1 MGRIDCILDIN
12 GVIERFFEIYGGG
25 ESYTFFSPSRINLI
39 GEHIDYNGGI
49 VMPCATMLGTYGVV
63 RKRNDNII
71 RLVSENIA
79 LRVETSI
86 NDLEYDNRHGW
97 ANYAKG
103 VIYYILKCGYKTGG
117 MDILISGNIPEGAG
131 LSSSASLELLIGEM
145 VNILYNE
152 GMIGR
157 IELIKLC
164 QQAENNYVGVRC
176 GIMDQFAIG
185 MGKKN
190 SGIILNCD
198 TLEYKYIELNLQ
210 GYALIIMD
218 TNKKRQLSDS
228 KYNERRSECEEALRI
243 IKEHKKI
250 DHLCQL
256 STSEFNKYR
265 RYIENDKIRKRAQ
278 HVVEENHRVKK
289 AGEALENND
298 IKLLGNLLTQSHN
311 SLRDLYEVTG
321 EELDTIVDAANSID
335 DCIGARMI
343 GAGFGGC
350 AIALVKAKGISHF
363 TDRVAAIYKEKI
375 KLDSSFYI
383 TRIGD
388 GTKLIGKSDL

>member
-1 MGRIDCILDIN
+1 MDIN
-12 GVIERFFEIYGGG
+12 GLTERFFEIYGEG
-25 ESYTFFSPSRINLI
+25 ESYVFFSPSRINLI

-63 RKRNDNII
+63 RKRKDNII
-71 RLVSENIA
+71 RLASENIA
-79 LRVETSI
+79 LRVDTSS
-86 NDLEYDNRHGW
+86 NDLEYDNSHGW

-103 VIYYILKCGYKTGG
+103 VIYYILKCGYNAGG

-145 VNILYNE
+145 VNTLFNV
-152 GMIGR
+152 GMISR

-190 SGIILNCD
+190 NGIILNCK
-198 TLEYKYIELNLQ
+198 TLEYEYIELNLQ
-210 GYALIIMD
+210 GHALIIMD

-243 IKEHKKI
+243 IKKYKEI
-250 DHLCQL
+250 DCLCQL
-256 STSEFNKYR
+256 SISEFNKYTK
-265 RYIENDKIRKRAQ
+265 YIENNKIRKRAQ
-278 HVVEENHRVKK
+278 HAVEENNRVKK
-289 AGEALENND
+289 AGEALKNND
-298 IKLLGNLLTQSHN
+298 IKLLGKLLIQSHN
-311 SLRDLYEVTG
+311 SLKDLYEVTG
-321 EELDTIVDAANSID
+321 KELDTIVDAANSID
-335 DCIGARMI
+335 DCIGSRMT

-350 AIALVKAKGISHF
+350 AIALVRDKGINHF
-363 TDRVAAIYKEKI
+363 IDRVESIYKEKM
-375 KLDSSFYI
+375 KLDPTFYI
-383 TRIGD
+383 TGIGD
-388 GTKLIGKSDL
+388 GTKLIRKN

>member
-1 MGRIDCILDIN
+1 MDIN

-157 IELIKLC
+157 IELIKQLC
-164 QQAENNYVGVRC
+164 RSQVRHNGSVC
-176 GIMDQFAIG
+176 NRHGQ
-185 MGKKN
+185 KKQRH
-190 SGIILNCD
+190 
-198 TLEYKYIELNLQ
+198 Y
-210 GYALIIMD
+210 
-218 TNKKRQLSDS
+218 
-228 KYNERRSECEEALRI
+228 
-243 IKEHKKI
+243 
-250 DHLCQL
+250 
-256 STSEFNKYR
+256 
-265 RYIENDKIRKRAQ
+265 
-278 HVVEENHRVKK
+278 
-289 AGEALENND
+289 
-298 IKLLGNLLTQSHN
+298 IKL
-311 SLRDLYEVTG
+311 
-321 EELDTIVDAANSID
+321 
-335 DCIGARMI
+335 
-343 GAGFGGC
+343 
-350 AIALVKAKGISHF
+350 
-363 TDRVAAIYKEKI
+363 
-375 KLDSSFYI
+375 
-383 TRIGD
+383 
-388 GTKLIGKSDL
+388 